1 LVGRL
6 ARLPGIARG
15 LGGGVAGDG
24 RDPLRLRRVLA
35 RGRGEPQ
42 GVGDM
47 AAHRGDMDCGL
58 VVTPLGLRVTYLEK
72 VVR

>member
-1 LVGRL
+1 
-6 ARLPGIARG
+6 
-15 LGGGVAGDG
+15 
-24 RDPLRLRRVLA
+24 LRLRRVLA